1 MKKLIGVLLAVV
13 LVALSVIPSSATVG
27 YLVSPVVRFWDT
39 TGTRILTGG
48 YVVTCQTGATCGC
61 TSFTSLTTYTDSTG
75 LVANTNPVYLDSTG
89 SASIW
94 YAGNA
99 KITICDRFGNLQWSR
114 DNVAT
119 TTLQTELSVN
129 EWPTLSSAIP
139 TYISAS
145 QFSVAG
151 DFTSI
156 LTVGRRLKLTQ
167 TSGEIY
173 VTITASA
180 YASGVTT
187 ITVISDTVGVDS
199 GIASIAIGI
208 MEPTYPSLPIQPT
221 VHKTAGYT
229 ITAVDC
235 GKTFIASLSSASTFT
250 LPAASAVPSGCRIV
264 TKNTGTYIL
273 TIGGTVDSASNP
285 QLSQYEAMAMF
296 STGLGTAWRGG
307 LETKADRTI
316 VFGNSFV
323 SATVTSTPT
332 GTSIPVSR
340 ADGTLDPGWIHAFY
354 TVETF
359 TVTSVWTAPA
369 GVSDIWLFLRGGGGG
384 GGGGQ
389 SADPG
394 SAGGGGGAGNLLAWH
409 RYPVVSGS
417 TYTITIGTGSAGGA
431 ATAAGTD
438 GVTTSFIKT
447 DGTGTVSV
455 AGGSGGAAGAGGT
468 GGAGGSPIST
478 IVSSISTTTNI
489 GFGLYTS
496 STGYTGTAASAGAS
510 TPGGTGGTGGGI
522 AGGAGGAGCTPGCAG
537 NAGSAAIAATG
548 SGGGGGGSGN
558 TGGAGG
564 AGSNGYAVIL
574 YF

>member
-1 MKKLIGVLLAVV
+1 MKKLIGVILAIV

-27 YLVSPVVRFWDT
+27 YLVSPVVRFWDA

-94 YAGNA
+94 YTGTA
-99 KITICDRFGNLQWSR
+99 KITVCDRFGNLQWSR

-119 TTLQTELSVN
+119 TILQTELTVN

-199 GIASIAIGI
+199 GIVSIAIGI

-332 GTSIPVSR
+332 GTAIPVAR
-340 ADGTLDPGWIHAFY
+340 ADGTLHPDWLNVFY
-354 TVETF
+354 TAETF
-359 TVTSVWTAPA
+359 TTSGTWTAPA
-369 GVSDIWLFLRGGGGG
+369 TVTDVWIFAKAGGGG

-389 SADPG
+389 SSSDTAD
-394 SAGGGGGAGNLLAWH
+394 GGGGGEGAGTSWR
-409 RYPVVSGS
+409 RYYVTSSAV
-417 TYTITIGTGSAGGA
+417 YTVTIGTGGTAGPP
-431 ATAAGTD
+431 ATVGGNGGTTSIIKSDSTNTLSLSGGIGGNPGAAGTGGTVGANGTLSDSNAISYGNWTASAPYLVPGSSGGSSAD
-438 GVTTSFIKT
+438 GINIG
-447 DGTGTVSV
+447 GTG
-455 AGGSGGAAGAGGT
+455 AGFGGGT
-468 GGAGGSPIST
+468 GGLTSVGGVGENGNP
-478 IVSSISTTTNI
+478 
-489 GFGLYTS
+489 
-496 STGYTGTAASAGAS
+496 ASANS
-510 TPGGTGGTGGGI
+510 
-522 AGGAGGAGCTPGCAG
+522 
-537 NAGSAAIAATG
+537 G
-548 SGGGGGGSGN
+548 SGGGGGGAGT
-558 TGGAGG
+558 TGGSGG
-564 AGSNGYAVIL
+564 PGAPGYLMIL